1 MLLKCTEDLSTV
13 EVKQSMAK
21 TNVVLDELKLYLVLA
36 HNKMKQYPDNG
47 QKGCEVPGDLVYLK
61 F

>member
-47 QKGCEVPGDLVYLK
+47 
-61 F
+61 

>member
-1 MLLKCTEDLSTV
+1 MSTFRTLYERDPLMLLKCTEDLSTV

-47 QKGCEVPGDLVYLK
+47 
-61 F
+61 